1 MVAEIGTEYSP
12 HQTQLFR
19 DSLGA
24 AFTLEEIQSF
34 VEAVGL
40 SDVKVYQSS
49 ERHWTIER
57 AFSA

>member
-1 MVAEIGTEYSP
+1 
-12 HQTQLFR
+12 
-19 DSLGA
+19 
-24 AFTLEEIQSF
+24 LEEIQSF

-57 AFSA
+57 AYSLPTTL